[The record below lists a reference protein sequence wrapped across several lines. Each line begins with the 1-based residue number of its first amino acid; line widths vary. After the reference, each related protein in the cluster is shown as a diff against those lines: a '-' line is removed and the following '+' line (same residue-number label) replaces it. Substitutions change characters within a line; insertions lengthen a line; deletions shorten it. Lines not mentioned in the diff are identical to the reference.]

1 MLLTDLPS
9 PVLLVDRA
17 RLDANLDAMQARADE
32 NGVALRPHVKTH
44 KSVEIAL
51 RQRERGAVGLT
62 VATVGEAEVFARFG
76 FEDLCIAKPLVGRDN
91 LARVARLIAGKTR
104 VTFCVDTL
112 AGARQADAFF
122 AEQGVV
128 ADVLLEVDT
137 GHGRTGVRWNDPDAP
152 AFVRDLTALSS
163 LTLTGLLTHGGQV
176 YGGPNEG
183 EAKQNALRRY
193 AAEER
198 NRLLAFADVLGDADL
213 LPRDAT
219 ISLGSTPTLSA
230 FENATAQHFSIT
242 EVRPGNYVFYD
253 GQQVALGTTTL
264 DCCALTVRATV
275 IAQHRTPTGGE
286 MAYLDAGKKILT
298 TDLGWNVRDY
308 GQILHSPHTMK
319 LLPHARIV
327 GLSEEH
333 GWVRVPGATT
343 FDVGD
348 TVRIV
353 PNHACVAVATQD
365 RLYVVERTGK
375 DGEDVV
381 AKWTVDA
388 RGA

>member
-122 AEQGVV
+122 AEQDQT

-137 GHGRTGVRWNDPDAP
+137 GHGRTGVRWNDLDAP
-152 AFVRDLTALSS
+152 AFVRDLIGLSS
-163 LTLTGLLTHGGQV
+163 VRLTGLLTHGGQV

-183 EAKQNALRRY
+183 ETKQNALRRY
-193 AAEER
+193 ATEER

-230 FENATAQHFSIT
+230 FENATARHFSIT

-264 DCCALTVRATV
+264 DRCALTVRATV

-286 MAYLDAGKKILT
+286 VAYLDAGKKILT
-298 TDLGWNVRDY
+298 TDLGWSVRDY
-308 GQILHSPHTMK
+308 GQLLHSPHTMK
-319 LLPHARIV
+319 LLPHARITR
-327 GLSEEH
+327 LSEEH

-375 DGEDVV
+375 DGEEVV
-381 AKWTVDA
+381 AEWTVDA

>member
-1 MLLTDLPS
+1 MPLADLPS

-17 RLDANLDAMQARADE
+17 RLDANLDAMQVRADE

-76 FEDLCIAKPLVGRDN
+76 FDDLCIARPLVGRDA
-91 LARVARLIAGKTR
+91 LARVATLLASKTR

-122 AEQGVV
+122 AERGQT

-137 GHGRTGVRWNDPDAP
+137 GHGRTGIRWNDPDAP
-152 AFVRDLTALSS
+152 AFVRDLAELPALKLS
-163 LTLTGLLTHGGQV
+163 GLLTHGGQV

-183 EAKQNALRRY
+183 ETKQDALRRY
-193 AAEER
+193 ASEER
-198 NRLLAFADVLGDADL
+198 NRLLTFADMLGEANL
-213 LPRDAT
+213 LPYDAT
-219 ISLGSTPTLSA
+219 ISLGSTPTLHA
-230 FENATAQHFSIT
+230 FENETSSYFAIT

-253 GQQVALGTTTL
+253 RQQVALGTTTL
-264 DCCALTVRATV
+264 ANCALTVRATV
-275 IAQHRTPTGGE
+275 LSQHRTPTGGE

-298 TDLGWNVRDY
+298 TDLGWGVRDH

-319 LLPHARIV
+319 PLPHARIA

-353 PNHACVAVATQD
+353 PNHACVTMATQD
-365 RLYVVERTGK
+365 RFYVIERIGK
-375 DGEDVV
+375 DGEEVV
-381 AKWTVDA
+381 GEWTVDA

>member
-1 MLLTDLPS
+1 MHLADLPS
-9 PVLLVDRA
+9 PALLVDRA

-62 VATVGEAEVFARFG
+62 IATVGEAEVFARFG
-76 FEDLCIAKPLVGRDN
+76 FDDLCIARPVVGRDA
-91 LARVARLIAGKTR
+91 LARVATLLAGKTR

-112 AGARQADAFF
+112 AGARQANAFF
-122 AEQGVV
+122 AEQGQT

-137 GHGRTGVRWNDPDAP
+137 GHGRTGIRWNHPDA
-152 AFVRDLTALSS
+152 ASLVRDLAGLPS
-163 LTLTGLLTHGGQV
+163 LTLAGLLTHGGQA
-176 YGGPNEG
+176 YGGPRQG
-183 EAKQNALRRY
+183 ETKQDALRRY
-193 AAEER
+193 MTEER
-198 NRLLAFADVLGDADL
+198 DRLLTFAATLGRARLLTPDAIL
-213 LPRDAT
+213 
-219 ISLGSTPTLSA
+219 SLGSTPTLSV
-230 FENATAQHFSIT
+230 FENATRDGFTIT

-253 GQQVALGTTTL
+253 RQQVTLGTTTL
-264 DCCALTVRATV
+264 DRCALTVRATV

-298 TDLGWNVRDY
+298 TDLGWNVRDH

-319 LLPHARIV
+319 PLPHARIAR
-327 GLSEEH
+327 LSEEH

-353 PNHACVAVATQD
+353 PNHACVTMATQD
-365 RLYVVERTGK
+365 RFYVIERTGK
-375 DGEDVV
+375 DGEEVV
-381 AKWTVDA
+381 AEWTVDA